1 MDDELKSYFHVC
13 TDGNRLPWMFQDAE
27 DFRYAVNRLAVG
39 TIVFDVSLLSY
50 VLMDN
55 HIHLVLRAT
64 MHQCRQFVNS
74 FKKIFGKWIRTK
86 YGVSGHLRDL
96 PTSIIPIR
104 DKETLLE
111 TIAYIDRNAI
121 VAGYRF
127 LPGEYLWGS
136 ARYMFK
142 DRTLRS
148 CSSVKRISEF
158 KSFELRE
165 LIKTHEQLP
174 SHWEVDEHGMIMPCC
189 FLDVDFLERI
199 FVSPIKYL
207 YYLSRKLEGKVEMLQ
222 GVKAFIPDREM
233 RVITR
238 NLVQERFGT
247 HHVRQ
252 LDFKSKIAIA
262 RKLRFNYAS
271 TVKQISRMLEM
282 DPEALSE
289 FI

>member
-13 TDGNRLPWMFQDAE
+13 TDRNRLPWMFQDAE

-64 MHQCRQFVNS
+64 MHQCRQFVDS

-111 TIAYIDRNAI
+111 TNAYIDRNAI

-127 LPGEYLWGS
+127 LPGEYLWGLPGICL
-136 ARYMFK
+136 K
-142 DRTLRS
+142 
-148 CSSVKRISEF
+148 I
-158 KSFELRE
+158 EL
-165 LIKTHEQLP
+165 
-174 SHWEVDEHGMIMPCC
+174 
-189 FLDVDFLERI
+189 
-199 FVSPIKYL
+199 
-207 YYLSRKLEGKVEMLQ
+207 
-222 GVKAFIPDREM
+222 
-233 RVITR
+233 
-238 NLVQERFGT
+238 
-247 HHVRQ
+247 
-252 LDFKSKIAIA
+252 
-262 RKLRFNYAS
+262 
-271 TVKQISRMLEM
+271 
-282 DPEALSE
+282 
-289 FI
+289 

>member
-1 MDDELKSYFHVC
+1 MDDELRSYFHVC
-13 TDGNRLPWMFQDAE
+13 TDGNQLPWMFQDTE

-55 HIHLVLRAT
+55 HIHLVLRAS
-64 MHQCRQFVNS
+64 MEQCRQFVNS
-74 FKKIFGKWIRTK
+74 FKKIFGKWIRNK

-96 PTSIIPIR
+96 QTRIIPIR
-104 DKETLLE
+104 DEETLLD

-142 DRTLRS
+142 DRNLRS
-148 CSSVKRISEF
+148 CSSVRRISEF

-174 SHWEVDEHGMIMPCC
+174 LHWEVDEYGMIMPYS
-189 FLDVDFLERI
+189 FIDIAFVQKI

-207 YYLSRKLEGKVEMLQ
+207 YHLSRKLEGKVEMQQ

-233 RVITR
+233 RIIAR
-238 NLVQERFGT
+238 NLAQERFGVN
-247 HHVRQ
+247 HIRQ
-252 LDFKSKIAIA
+252 LDFKSKITLA
-262 RKLRFNYAS
+262 RKLRFDYAS

-282 DPEALSE
+282 NPETLSE